1 MLSHSTSESAKMT
14 PDQVAKMVEDL
25 PAPEYWLPHDQRVWR
40 ATVIRVAVEIRAA
53 AVRGIG
59 NDSVPA

>member
-1 MLSHSTSESAKMT
+1 MT
-14 PDQVAKMVEDL
+14 PGQIAKFVEDV